1 MTGTVL
7 ITGGT
12 SGFGAATA
20 RRFRDNGWKVV
31 ITGRRGDR
39 LAAMQQ
45 ELGGPEHLH
54 TLQFDITDRQATEQ
68 ALASLPPAFA
78 EIDVLVN
85 NAGLALGREPAQE
98 CSMDEWETMVE
109 TNIMGVLRL
118 TRALLPGMVE
128 RNRGHVINLG
138 SVAGNWPYPGGN
150 VYCGT
155 KAFVQQFSRAVRS
168 DLQGTRVRVTNLE
181 PGLCETEFSTV
192 RFRGDSDKAA
202 SLYEGNDPIQPE
214 DIAEVIWWVSSLP
227 ARVNVN
233 TLEVMPV
240 TQSWNPLAV
249 KPVE

>member
-45 ELGGPEHLH
+45 ELGGPEYLH

-78 EIDVLVN
+78 EVDVLVN

-214 DIAEVIWWVSSLP
+214 DIAEVIWWVTSLP

-249 KPVE
+249 KPVA